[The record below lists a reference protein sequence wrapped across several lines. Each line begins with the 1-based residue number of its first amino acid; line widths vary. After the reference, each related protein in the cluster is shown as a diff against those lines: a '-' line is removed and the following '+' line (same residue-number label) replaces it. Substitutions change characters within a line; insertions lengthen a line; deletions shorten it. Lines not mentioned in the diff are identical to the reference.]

1 MLHLVQSNKME
12 SLAAYLIGWLGE
24 SKSSLDNIFSP
35 DVVLVQSPGMAQWLK
50 IEIAQA
56 LGISA
61 NIDFPLPSSYIWQLY
76 KGHVNDL
83 PEQSAFTKDN
93 MTWKL
98 MSILPGMSDK
108 TEFASIAQYL
118 HDPQPLKL
126 YQLCQKIADIYDQYL
141 VYRPEWIMAWEQGEN
156 NLDDTDVSVQPWQ
169 PILWRA
175 LVKYAKELD
184 ESPYHRANLHT
195 RLVSELGHISCEQD
209 ELKPLF
215 VFGLSAMPVQQLE
228 IFSALAKSRDVI
240 IFWFNP
246 SAHYWGD
253 IVDNKQVLQ
262 AKLQSLL
269 AQANEDA
276 QSGLSGMDDYLLVGN
291 PLLASWGK
299 QGRDYQDMI
308 LGLDVE
314 LHDAFIEQEPESL
327 LEHMQ
332 HEVLALTHRGSI
344 EPLPAQELLSNGE
357 EYPKIPLAKDDMTL
371 QVHACH
377 SAVRELEVL
386 HDQLLHLFA
395 DHPELHPGDVIVM
408 MPDVASYAPI
418 IDGVFGGTD
427 KALNIPYAIS
437 DRNAQQESP
446 LLNSFIQLMSLHQ
459 SRIGL
464 SDVLALCEVPAVQRK
479 FDITPEEFDL
489 LSVWLADA
497 GVRWGWDGQ
506 DKTRWAL
513 PNEPQNTWLFG
524 LQRLLAGYAM
534 GGESMFDEAREP
546 IAPYEHI
553 EGQHVVA
560 LGKFYLF
567 SRELGNALA
576 FCQSAASLHAK
587 IKGALSIIEQL
598 YLPDDDDQ
606 TYVLQ
611 LRQSLEQMTAHEHQF
626 SGEIVHDV
634 FLAELEQSLSSKG
647 VGQRFLAGY
656 VNFCTLMPMRSVP
669 FKVVC
674 LLGLNDGDYPR
685 QVVPVGFDL
694 MRIGKGRRGD
704 RSRRLDDRYL
714 FLEAILSARKRLYL
728 SFQGFSAKDNS
739 PRSPSILLSELLE
752 YTQQTF
758 CLAGDESLEAK
769 ICADNL
775 AKHIYH
781 EHALQPFNPVYFAS
795 NRDAHEEEPLPS
807 VTASFQTHWLA
818 LAQQL
823 TAGSLHS
830 DKEVDFCPAPLFA
843 LPELAQV
850 SEVEL
855 EELLMFFSNP
865 AKAFFTQR
873 WQTRLT
879 RIYDV
884 QSDDEPFELDALSR
898 YMLNERFVTTQQED
912 WTTRL
917 RAEGKLPTGNIAN
930 ISLQPIRKQSQAL
943 IDALVEVIG
952 GPLDEVLP
960 KRAEVNFELSYLLDI
975 SSAPASELD
984 ANTHSSTQNPLTATT
999 TQSIQITGWVDNLYD
1014 GNLVLWRPGKVK
1026 GNNVLQLWL
1035 TWLALC
1041 ANGNVAKHQR
1051 AYYIGVDDKE
1061 TFSIGAVDKD
1071 EAKTQLA
1078 IFIRYWR
1085 LGQQQV
1091 LHFYPKTAYEWLS
1104 VGDEAKA
1111 LMKAKNAFYGSYFAK
1126 GEGEEPHIRRVC
1138 PDLNQHFS
1146 AFSEVSHALFDPLFD
1161 ALGEA
1166 S

>member
-24 SKSSLDNIFSP
+24 SKSTMTNVFSP

-50 IEIAQA
+50 IEIGQA
-56 LGISA
+56 LGIAA

-76 KGHVNDL
+76 KGYVNDL

-98 MSILPGMSDK
+98 MRILPAMSDK
-108 TEFASIAQYL
+108 DEFASIAQYL
-118 HDPQPLKL
+118 NENQPLKL

-141 VYRPEWIMAWEQGEN
+141 VYRPEWILSWEKGEN
-156 NLDDTDVSVQPWQ
+156 TLPDTDVASQPWQ
-169 PILWRA
+169 PVLWRS
-175 LVKYAKELD
+175 LVDFVKELN
-184 ESPYHRANLHT
+184 ESPYHRANLHQ
-195 RLVSELGHISCEQD
+195 RLLSELENASSQKPEP
-209 ELKPLF
+209 KPLF

-228 IFSALAKSRDVI
+228 IFAALAKSRDVI

-262 AKLQSLL
+262 AKLHNLL
-269 AQANEDA
+269 KQANDESD
-276 QSGLSGMDDYLLVGN
+276 GGIHGVDDYLLVGN

-314 LHDAFIEQEPESL
+314 QHEAFIEQEPESL
-327 LEHMQ
+327 LGHIQ
-332 HEVLALTHRGSI
+332 HEVLALTHRGAS
-344 EPLPAQELLSNGE
+344 EPLPAQELLTNGSL
-357 EYPKIPLAKDDMTL
+357 YPKIAIEHHDTSL

-377 SAVRELEVL
+377 SAVRELEIL
-386 HDQLLHLFA
+386 HDQLLHLFEQ
-395 DHPELHPGDVIVM
+395 DPELHPGDVIVM
-408 MPDVASYAPI
+408 MPDVANYAPI
-418 IDGVFGGTD
+418 IDGVFGGSER
-427 KALNIPYAIS
+427 ALSIPYAIS

-446 LLNSFIQLMSLHQ
+446 LLNSFVQLMSLHQ
-459 SRIGL
+459 SRISL
-464 SDVLALCEVPAVQRK
+464 SDVLSLCEVPAIQRK
-479 FDITPEEFDL
+479 FAITPDEFDL

-497 GVRWGWDGQ
+497 GVRWGWDGG
-506 DKTRWAL
+506 DKSRWAL
-513 PNEPQNTWLFG
+513 PNEAQNTWLFG

-534 GGESMFDEAREP
+534 DGQGMFDDSSQQ

-553 EGQHVVA
+553 EGQHVIA
-560 LGKFYLF
+560 LGKFYMF
-567 SRELGNALA
+567 SRELGKALA
-576 FCQSAASLHAK
+576 FCQCKDSLKGK
-587 IKGALSIIEQL
+587 ITEALELIENI

-606 TYVLQ
+606 PYLLQ
-611 LRQSLEQMTAHEHQF
+611 LRQSIEQMSMHQCQYD
-626 SGEIVHDV
+626 GEIVHDI
-634 FLAELEQSLSSKG
+634 FFAELEKNLSSKG

-669 FKVVC
+669 FNVVC

-739 PRSPSILLSELLE
+739 ARSPSILLSELLE
-752 YTQQTF
+752 YTEQTF
-758 CLAGDESLEAK
+758 CLAGDETVTPQA
-769 ICADNL
+769 CALNL
-775 AKHIYH
+775 YQHIYH
-781 EHALQPFNPVYFAS
+781 VHALQPFNPIYFNEGNGQLS
-795 NRDAHEEEPLPS
+795 MNKTGTPPVQR
-807 VTASFQTHWLA
+807 SFQTHWLP

-823 TAGSLHS
+823 VDGHIVS
-830 DKEVDFCPAPLFA
+830 DKPVDFCPNSLSPL
-843 LPELAQV
+843 PDLAQV
-850 SEVEL
+850 TDVEL
-855 EELLMFFSNP
+855 DELLLFFSNP

-898 YMLNERFVTTQQED
+898 YMLNERFVTTQQDD
-912 WTTRL
+912 WTVRL
-917 RAEGKLPTGNIAN
+917 RAEGKLPTGNIAD

-943 IDALVEVIG
+943 IDTIATVIG
-952 GPLDEVLP
+952 GSLEQVPP
-960 KRAEVNFELSYLLDI
+960 KRAEINFALNYMLQDGQDRDDK
-975 SSAPASELD
+975 SAAQIGQDSGLNQ
-984 ANTHSSTQNPLTATT
+984 A
-999 TQSIQITGWVDNLYD
+999 IQITGWVDNLYN
-1014 GNLVLWRPGKVK
+1014 GNLVFWRPGKVK
-1026 GNNVLQLWL
+1026 GNNITQLWL

-1041 ANGNVAKHQR
+1041 ASGNVAVDKR
-1051 AYYIGVDDKE
+1051 AYFIGIDDKE
-1061 TFSIGAVDKD
+1061 PFNIGAIGEN
-1071 EAKTQLA
+1071 EAKMQLA
-1078 IFIRYWR
+1078 HFIRYWR
-1085 LGQQQV
+1085 IGLQQV

-1104 VGDEAKA
+1104 GSDEKKA
-1111 LMKAKNAFYGSYFAK
+1111 LLKAQNAFYGSFFAK
-1126 GEGEEPHIRRVC
+1126 GEGDEPHIRRVC
-1138 PDLNQHFS
+1138 PDLTEHFD
-1146 AFSEVSHALFDPLFD
+1146 AFGEVSHALLGPLFESV
-1161 ALGEA
+1161 GGK

>member
-24 SKSSLDNIFSP
+24 SKSSLESIFSP

-61 NIDFPLPSSYIWQLY
+61 NIEFPLPSSYIWQLY
-76 KGHVNDL
+76 KSHVNDL

-98 MSILPGMSDK
+98 MSILPSMSEQ

-118 HDPQPLKL
+118 DEQQPLKL

-141 VYRPEWIMAWEQGEN
+141 VYRPEWILAWEKGEN
-156 NLDDTDVSVQPWQ
+156 TLDDTDVDAQPWQ

-175 LVKYAKELD
+175 LVAYAKELA

-195 RLVSELGHISCEQD
+195 RLLQELEQSPSTNAS
-209 ELKPLF
+209 LKPLF

-228 IFSALAKSRDVI
+228 IFSALAKNRDVI

-269 AQANEDA
+269 TQANEA
-276 QSGLSGMDDYLLVGN
+276 EQGGLSGVDDYLLVGN

-308 LGLDVE
+308 LALEVE
-314 LHDAFIEQEPESL
+314 LHDAFIEQEPHSL
-327 LEHMQ
+327 LEHLQ
-332 HEVLALTHRGSI
+332 HEVLALTHRGAM
-344 EPLPAQELLSNGE
+344 EPLSAQELLSNGE
-357 EYPKIPLAKDDMTL
+357 QYPKIPIDNDDMTL

-395 DHPELHPGDVIVM
+395 QNPELHPGDVIVM

-418 IDGVFGGTD
+418 IDGIFGGTD
-427 KALNIPYAIS
+427 KGLSIPYAIS

-479 FDITPEEFDL
+479 FDISPEEFDL
-489 LSVWLADA
+489 LSVWLAEA

-506 DKTRWAL
+506 DKTRWSL
-513 PNEPQNTWLFG
+513 PSEPQNTWLFG

-534 GGESMFDEAREP
+534 GGQNMFDDAHGQ
-546 IAPYEHI
+546 IAPYEQI

-560 LGKFYLF
+560 LGKFYMF
-567 SRELGNALA
+567 SQALGNALA
-576 FCQSAASLHAK
+576 FCQRSDSLRAK
-587 IKGALSIIEQL
+587 IEDALQLIDAL

-606 TYVLQ
+606 TYILQ
-611 LRQSLEQMTAHEHQF
+611 LRQSLQQMTLHGHQF
-626 SGEIVHDV
+626 EGDIVHDV

-694 MRIGKGRRGD
+694 MRIGKARRGD

-728 SFQGFSAKDNS
+728 SFQGYSAKDNS
-739 PRSPSILLSELLE
+739 ERSPSILLSELLE
-752 YTQQTF
+752 YTEQTF
-758 CLAGDESLEAK
+758 CLAGDDVLPVK
-769 ICADNL
+769 DCAENL
-775 AKHIYH
+775 LQHLYH
-781 EHALQPFNPVYFAS
+781 EHALQPFNPVYFTPDTTTGIA
-795 NRDAHEEEPLPS
+795 N
-807 VTASFQTHWLA
+807 SFQTHWLA

-823 TAGSLHS
+823 SVGTFHA
-830 DKEVDFCPAPLFA
+830 DKEVDFCSAPLKV
-843 LPELAQV
+843 LPEHSQTSA
-850 SEVEL
+850 VEL
-855 EELLMFFSNP
+855 DELLAFFSNP

-879 RIYDV
+879 RIYEA
-884 QSDDEPFELDALSR
+884 QSDDEPFELDALAR
-898 YMLNERFVTTQQED
+898 YILNERFVVTQQED

-917 RAEGKLPTGNIAN
+917 RAEGKLPTGNIAD
-930 ISLQPIRKQSQAL
+930 ISLQPVYKQSQAL
-943 IDALVEVIG
+943 LDAIVEVIG
-952 GPLDEVLP
+952 GPLDEVPAQRVEINFTLNDLLAMSTDGTTV
-960 KRAEVNFELSYLLDI
+960 KTEDEVHA
-975 SSAPASELD
+975 SA
-984 ANTHSSTQNPLTATT
+984 QNPGAAT
-999 TQSIQITGWVDNLYD
+999 TQSMQITGWVNTLYG
-1014 GNLVLWRPGKVK
+1014 GNLVLWRAGKVK
-1026 GNNVLQLWL
+1026 GNNVLHLWL

-1041 ANGNVAKHQR
+1041 ANGSVAKPQR
-1051 AYYIGVDDKE
+1051 AYFIGVDDKAP
-1061 TFSIGAVDKD
+1061 FSIEAIGMA

-1078 IFIRYWR
+1078 VFIHYWR

-1091 LHFYPKTAYEWLS
+1091 LHFYPKTAFEWLS
-1104 VGDEAKA
+1104 VQDEAKA
-1111 LMKAKNAFYGSYFAK
+1111 WVKAQNAFYGSYFAK
-1126 GEGEEPHIRRVC
+1126 GEGDEPHIRRVC
-1138 PDLNQHFS
+1138 PDLQQHLS
-1146 AFSEVSHALFDPLFD
+1146 AFSEVSNALFGPLLD
-1161 ALGEA
+1161 RLGEA

>member
-24 SKSSLDNIFSP
+24 SKSTLTNVFSP

-50 IEIAQA
+50 IEIGQA
-56 LGISA
+56 LGIAA

-98 MSILPGMSDK
+98 MSILPAMSDRD
-108 TEFASIAQYL
+108 EFASIVQYL
-118 HDPQPLKL
+118 NDNQPLKL

-141 VYRPEWIMAWEQGEN
+141 VYRPEWILTWEKGEN
-156 NLDDTDVSVQPWQ
+156 ALPDTDVASQPWQ

-175 LVKYAKELD
+175 LVDFAKELD
-184 ESPYHRANLHT
+184 ESPYHRANLHQ
-195 RLVSELGHISCEQD
+195 RLLSELEQASSQST
-209 ELKPLF
+209 EQKPLF

-228 IFSALAKSRDVI
+228 IFAALAKSRDVI

-262 AKLQSLL
+262 AKLHNLL
-269 AQANEDA
+269 KQANDE
-276 QSGLSGMDDYLLVGN
+276 SNGGINGMDDYLLVGN

-314 LHDAFIEQEPESL
+314 QHEAFIEQEPESL
-327 LEHMQ
+327 LGHIQ
-332 HEVLALTHRGSI
+332 HEVLALTHRGSS
-344 EPLPAQELLSNGE
+344 EPLSAQELLSNGSL
-357 EYPKIPLAKDDMTL
+357 YPKIAIEHHDTSF

-377 SAVRELEVL
+377 SGVRELEIL

-395 DHPELHPGDVIVM
+395 QDPELHPGDVIVM
-408 MPDVASYAPI
+408 MPDVATYAPI
-418 IDGVFGGTD
+418 IDGVFGGTE
-427 KALNIPYAIS
+427 KALSIPYAIS

-459 SRIGL
+459 SRIAL
-464 SDVLALCEVPAVQRK
+464 SDVLALCEVPAIQRK
-479 FDITPEEFDL
+479 FDITPDEFEL

-497 GVRWGWDGQ
+497 GVRWGWDGD
-506 DKTRWAL
+506 DKSRWAL
-513 PNEPQNTWLFG
+513 PRESQNTWLFG

-534 GGESMFDEAREP
+534 GGQGMFDDSSQL

-553 EGQHVVA
+553 EGQHVIA
-560 LGKFYLF
+560 LGKFYMF
-567 SRELGNALA
+567 SRELGKALT
-576 FCQSAASLHAK
+576 FCQSKGSLKSK
-587 IKGALSIIEQL
+587 ITEALELIENT

-606 TYVLQ
+606 SYLLQ
-611 LRQSLEQMTAHEHQF
+611 LRQSIEQMSMHQCQYD
-626 SGEIVHDV
+626 GEIVHDV
-634 FLAELEQSLSSKG
+634 FFAELEQNLSSKG

-739 PRSPSILLSELLE
+739 ARTPSILLSELLE
-752 YTQQTF
+752 YAEQTF
-758 CLAGDESLEAK
+758 CLAGDERLTPQA
-769 ICADNL
+769 CGQNL
-775 AKHIYH
+775 YQHIYH
-781 EHALQPFNPVYFAS
+781 VHALQPFNPKYFDVEDAQSTLNKGGAS
-795 NRDAHEEEPLPS
+795 PTQPS
-807 VTASFQTHWLA
+807 LQRSFQTHWLA

-823 TAGSLHS
+823 AEGHLVS
-830 DKEVDFCPAPLFA
+830 DKPMDFCPNPLSP
-843 LPELAQV
+843 LPDLAQTTD
-850 SEVEL
+850 VEL
-855 EELLMFFSNP
+855 DELLQFFSNP

-898 YMLNERFVTTQQED
+898 YMLNERFVTTQQDD
-912 WTTRL
+912 WTARL
-917 RAEGKLPTGNIAN
+917 RAEGRLPTGNIAD

-943 IDALVEVIG
+943 IDAIAAVIG
-952 GPLDEVLP
+952 GSLEEVSA
-960 KRAEVNFELSYLLDI
+960 KRTEVNFALSYMLEGGQSNDDI
-975 SSAPASELD
+975 SAIQTEQVSVLSQA
-984 ANTHSSTQNPLTATT
+984 
-999 TQSIQITGWVDNLYD
+999 IQITGWVDNLYN
-1014 GNLVLWRPGKVK
+1014 GNLVFWRPGKVK
-1026 GNNVLQLWL
+1026 GNNITQLWL

-1041 ANGNVAKHQR
+1041 ANGTVANDKR
-1051 AYYIGVDDKE
+1051 AYFIGIDDKE
-1061 TFSIGAVDKD
+1061 PFSISAIDMY

-1085 LGQQQV
+1085 IGLQQV

-1104 VGDEAKA
+1104 GSDEKKA
-1111 LMKAKNAFYGSYFAK
+1111 LLKAQNMFYGSYFAK
-1126 GEGEEPHIRRVC
+1126 GEGDEPHIRRVC
-1138 PDLNQHFS
+1138 PDLAEHFD
-1146 AFSEVSHALFDPLFD
+1146 AFGHVSHALLGPLFD
-1161 ALGEA
+1161 SIEA
-1166 S
+1166 ES

>member
-24 SKSSLDNIFSP
+24 SKSTLQNIFSP

-50 IEIAQA
+50 IEIGQA
-56 LGISA
+56 LGIAA

-76 KGHVNDL
+76 KGHVADL

-98 MSILPGMSDK
+98 MSILPSMSGK
-108 TEFASIAQYL
+108 PEFASIAQYL
-118 HDPQPLKL
+118 NDDQPLKL

-141 VYRPEWIMAWEQGEN
+141 VYRPEWILTWEQGEN
-156 NLDDTDVSVQPWQ
+156 NLPDTDVDAQPWQ

-175 LVKYAKELD
+175 LVDFAKGLN
-184 ESPYHRANLHT
+184 ESPFHRANLHQ
-195 RLVSELGHISCEQD
+195 RLLTELTKINHQD
-209 ELKPLF
+209 EALKPLF

-228 IFSALAKSRDVI
+228 IFAALAKTRDVI

-262 AKLQSLL
+262 AKLQTLL
-269 AQANEDA
+269 KQASDEFA
-276 QSGLSGMDDYLLVGN
+276 GGISGVEDYLLVGN

-308 LGLDVE
+308 LGLEVE
-314 LHDAFIEQEPESL
+314 LHDAFIEQRPESL

-332 HEVLALTHRGSI
+332 HEVLALTHRGAA
-344 EPLPAQELLSNGE
+344 EPLPAEELLSNGE
-357 EYPKIPLAKDDMTL
+357 HYPKIAIGQDDSTL

-377 SAVRELEVL
+377 SPVRELEVL

-395 DHPELHPGDVIVM
+395 QNSELHPGDVIVM
-408 MPDVASYAPI
+408 MPDVAGYAPI

-446 LLNSFIQLMSLHQ
+446 LLNSFMQLMSLHQ

-479 FDITPEEFDL
+479 FDINPEEFDL
-489 LSVWLADA
+489 LSVWLGDA
-497 GVRWGWDGQ
+497 GVRWGWDGE
-506 DKTRWAL
+506 DKLRWAL

-534 GGESMFDEAREP
+534 GGQGMFDDSVQQ

-553 EGQHVVA
+553 EGQHVIA

-567 SRELGNALA
+567 SRELGKALA
-576 FCQSAASLHAK
+576 FCQQSASLEMK
-587 IKGALSIIEQL
+587 KKGALSLIEQV

-606 TYVLQ
+606 SYILQ
-611 LRQSLEQMTAHEHQF
+611 LRQSIEQMTAHQNQYT
-626 SGEIVHDV
+626 GEIVHDV
-634 FLAELEQSLSSKG
+634 FLAELEQNLSSKG

-752 YTQQTF
+752 YTEQTF
-758 CLAGDESLEAK
+758 CLVGDDGLTPDA
-769 ICADNL
+769 CVHNL
-775 AKHIYH
+775 HQHIYH
-781 EHALQPFNPVYFAS
+781 EHALQPFNPRYFSADDERIS
-795 NRDAHEEEPLPS
+795 QR
-807 VTASFQTHWLA
+807 SFQTHWLA

-823 TAGSLHS
+823 DEGYVARDEPL
-830 DKEVDFCPAPLFA
+830 DFCPMPLSI
-843 LPELAQV
+843 LPDVAHT

-855 EELLMFFSNP
+855 DELLQFFSNP
-865 AKAFFTQR
+865 AKAFFSQR

-898 YMLNERFVTTQQED
+898 YVLNERFVTTEHQD
-912 WTTRL
+912 WTARL
-917 RAEGKLPTGNIAN
+917 RAEGKLPTGNIAD

-943 IDALVEVIG
+943 ADALAAIIG
-952 GPLDEVLP
+952 GPLDEVRP
-960 KRAEVNFELSYLLDI
+960 KREEINLELSCLCPLTSDLDSA
-975 SSAPASELD
+975 SSGSQ
-984 ANTHSSTQNPLTATT
+984 TQSSTVL
-999 TQSIQITGWVDNLYD
+999 QSIQITGWIDNLYN
-1014 GNLVLWRPGKVK
+1014 GNLLFWRPGKVK
-1026 GNNVLQLWL
+1026 GNNITQLWL

-1041 ANGNVAKHQR
+1041 ANGSVAKDKC
-1051 AYYIGVDDKE
+1051 AYFVGIDDKE
-1061 TFSIGAVDKD
+1061 PFRVGVVDMA

-1078 IFIRYWR
+1078 VFIRYWR
-1085 LGQQQV
+1085 IGQRQV

-1104 VGDEAKA
+1104 VQDETKA
-1111 LMKAKNAFYGSYFAK
+1111 LLKAQQAFYGSHFAK

-1138 PDLNQHFS
+1138 PDLTQHFD
-1146 AFSEVSHALFDPLFD
+1146 AFSDVSHALLGPLFD
-1161 ALGEA
+1161 ELG
-1166 S
+1166 SQS